1 MSARPQRVID
11 TACGGGSPGE
21 AGIPFA
27 GIAIVT
33 DHDAGPEGIDGIEPV
48 TQEEVFA
55 VFEANLAVLR
65 WLLLAVVAQS

>member
-1 MSARPQRVID
+1 MRRRLAR
-11 TACGGGSPGE
+11 E
-21 AGIPFA
+21 AGITFA

-33 DHDAGPEGIDGIEPV
+33 DHDAGLKGIDVVEPV
-48 TQEEVFA
+48 TQEEVFE